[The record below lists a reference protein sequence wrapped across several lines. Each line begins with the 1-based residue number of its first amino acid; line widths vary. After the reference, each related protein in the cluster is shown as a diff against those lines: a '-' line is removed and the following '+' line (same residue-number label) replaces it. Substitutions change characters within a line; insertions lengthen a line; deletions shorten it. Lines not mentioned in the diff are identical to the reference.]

1 MRCAVA
7 PKNLAIEALRRL
19 VNGEILSREKQNV
32 VEARRFS
39 ERLEEAIARYHNRA
53 IDSVQVIQ
61 ELIDL
66 AKEMRAS
73 LKRGDDLGLDAD
85 EIAFY
90 DALAENQSA
99 IDVLGSK
106 GLRELAQEL
115 VRRMKP
121 LVTVDWAVKENVRA
135 KLRVEV
141 RRLLRRYGYPPD
153 LQQMAIDLVM
163 EQANVVCEKWVDT

>member
-1 MRCAVA
+1 MR
-7 PKNLAIEALRRL
+7 E
-19 VNGEILSREKQNV
+19 
-32 VEARRFS
+32 
-39 ERLEEAIARYHNRA
+39 
-53 IDSVQVIQ
+53 
-61 ELIDL
+61 
-66 AKEMRAS
+66 S
-73 LKRGDDLGLDAD
+73 LNRGDDLGLDAD